1 MEKGIIILA
10 KYKNNNSNS
19 SNRSSSNNNS
29 NNNNNNNNNNNTIIL
44 IFQQNE
50 LSAISFQ
57 FSSFK
62 IDLDAEILILR
73 DKTFPPKLFKA
84 FLASA
89 DLRSSSALDRENE
102 QQHGNAI
109 WSRLFYQKKMPKL
122 KWSGPL

>member
-29 NNNNNNNNNNNTIIL
+29 INNNNNNNTIIL

-62 IDLDAEILILR
+62 IDLILIFR

-84 FLASA
+84 FSASA

-102 QQHGNAI
+102 QQQENAI
-109 WSRLFYQKKMPKL
+109 WCRLFY
-122 KWSGPL
+122 